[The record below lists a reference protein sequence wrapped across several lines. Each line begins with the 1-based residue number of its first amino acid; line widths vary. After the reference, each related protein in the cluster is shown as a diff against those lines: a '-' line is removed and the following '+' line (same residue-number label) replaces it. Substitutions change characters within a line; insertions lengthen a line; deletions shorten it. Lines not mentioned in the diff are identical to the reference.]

1 MVDVKSTD
9 DASMIQSFFLLLSLA
24 ATTALRLGAA
34 PTVRAPSDE
43 GALAAARAAEYEAHT
58 LPLLEH
64 LRGRRVPFHEVDVVD
79 SLPEMDERVS
89 AALQA
94 SFSREM
100 RPESAA
106 ERCSPR
112 YQPES

>member
-1 MVDVKSTD
+1 MSRVALAPVVVRVEVRHDECGA
-9 DASMIQSFFLLLSLA
+9 DALRAIALRRLCTACGWPTFASLA
-24 ATTALRLGAA
+24 MCECDA

-89 AALQA
+89 AALQG
-94 SFSREM
+94 
-100 RPESAA
+100 
-106 ERCSPR
+106 
-112 YQPES
+112 Q